1 MLTGEVSF
9 HIIKRLILA
18 ATQERSCN
26 ALLAAVENFNN
37 AHIAHIWKSKA
48 SDGKWFLQEPEF
60 I

>member
-1 MLTGEVSF
+1 MVTGEVSF

-37 AHIAHIWKSKA
+37 AHIWKSKA
-48 SDGKWFLQEPEF
+48 SDGKWFFAGARVYLN
-60 I
+60 